1 MRVMMD
7 DQNITVSTIN
17 LVPIQRLENN
27 SDNCKTITKVHN
39 LNGDRW
45 NLVKLLFLY
54 ILQGVPLG
62 FSDAFPILLKSKQ
75 FSYYD
80 QAIFSVSTWPFTF
93 KILWAPLV
101 DSIYC
106 PSVGRRKMWLV
117 PVHILLGTCLLVCS
131 FYINGW
137 LSSTEDSNVIPL
149 TVVWL
154 IINCLAATQDIV
166 VDGWACSMLQKHNIH
181 YSSMCNAIGNSLG
194 SFLGY
199 AVLLLLGSETFCNK
213 WLRFY
218 HESGG
223 IITLKGY
230 LYFWGIVYIVAA
242 ACVSKFKSEIQP
254 SAEQK
259 GLGVLNTYKLLWDII
274 KLPNV
279 KILGVIFLTAK
290 LGFATVDTVT
300 NMEFMEAGVS
310 ENNIVIIGI
319 MVFLVKL
326 IVPIAMTKTTNS
338 MKSMDV
344 YMQCIPYRL
353 LHGLAFSLLLHYT
366 PALLRTGGIVQT
378 SFYTILGLTYIT
390 HQIFSFIMYVIY
402 LSFVSKVSD
411 PNFGGIYMT
420 LLSTFANVSLAITK
434 TGSLWL
440 VDVLTFKQCT
450 TNSQN
455 YCAASSLIK
464 SCRAAGGKCSTIIDG
479 FYAEIIISTILGILW
494 FYIIKKPLIN
504 LHNSDRKN
512 WLVYSEDNLV
522 KKNVDDTI

>member
-1 MRVMMD
+1 MQVMMD
-7 DQNITVSTIN
+7 DNNIMLSTIS
-17 LVPIQRLENN
+17 LVPVQN
-27 SDNCKTITKVHN
+27 SDNCKKSTKVHN

-62 FSDAFPILLKSKQ
+62 FSDAFPILLKSKK

-117 PVHILLGTCLLVCS
+117 PVYILLGTCLLVCS
-131 FYINGW
+131 LYINGW
-137 LSSTEDSNVIPL
+137 LSNTGDLNVIPL
-149 TVVWL
+149 TIVWL

-181 YSSMCNAIGNSLG
+181 YSSMCNATGQSLG

-199 AVLLLLGSETFCNK
+199 GVVLLLRSEKFCNK

-218 HESGG
+218 PKSGG

-230 LYFWGIVYIVAA
+230 LYFWGIVYFVAA

-279 KILGVIFLTAK
+279 KILGAIFLTGK
-290 LGFATVDTVT
+290 IGFATVDTVT

-326 IVPIAMTKTTNS
+326 VVPIAMTKTTS
-338 MKSMDV
+338 STKSMDI

-353 LHGLAFSLLLHYT
+353 LHGLAFTLLLYYT
-366 PALLRTGGIVQT
+366 PTLLRTGGIVET
-378 SFYTILGLTYIT
+378 CFYTMLGFTYIT

-420 LLSTFANVSLAITK
+420 LLCTFANVSLAVTK

-455 YCAASSLIK
+455 NCAAPTLIK

-479 FYAEIIISTILGILW
+479 FYAEIVISSILGVLW
-494 FYIIKKPLIN
+494 FYLIKKPLIN
-504 LHNSDRKN
+504 LHLSDRKN
-512 WLVYSEDNLV
+512 WLVYNKENVV
-522 KKNVDDTI
+522 KVNVNDTI

>member
-1 MRVMMD
+1 MD
-7 DQNITVSTIN
+7 DHEITISTIN
-17 LVPIQRLENN
+17 LVPLQN
-27 SDNCKTITKVHN
+27 SESCKKIDKVHS
-39 LNGDRW
+39 LHGDRW

-62 FSDAFPILLKSKQ
+62 FSDAFPILLKSNK
-75 FSYYD
+75 FSYYE

-106 PSVGRRKMWLV
+106 PSVERRKMWLV

-131 FYINGW
+131 FYINDW
-137 LSSTEDSNVIPL
+137 LLNTGESNNVIPL

-166 VDGWACSMLQKHNIH
+166 VDGWACSMLKKHNIH
-181 YSSMCNAIGNSLG
+181 YSSMCNATGNSLG

-199 AVLLLLGSETFCNK
+199 AVPLLLGSETFCNK
-213 WLRFY
+213 WLRFNDKP
-218 HESGG
+218 GG
-223 IITLKGY
+223 VITIKGY

-242 ACVSKFKSEIQP
+242 ACVSKFKRETQP

-259 GLGVLNTYKLLWDII
+259 GLGVLNTYKLLWDIV

-279 KILGVIFLTAK
+279 QILGAIFLTAK
-290 LGFATVDTVT
+290 LGFATIDTVT

-319 MVFLVKL
+319 LVFLVKL
-326 IVPIAMTKTTNS
+326 IVPVTITKITNS
-338 MKSMDV
+338 VKSMDV
-344 YMQCIPYRL
+344 YMQCVPYRL
-353 LHGLAFSLLLHYT
+353 LHGLAFSLLLYYT
-366 PALLRTGGIVQT
+366 PTLLRIGGIVRACY
-378 SFYTILGLTYIT
+378 YTMLGCTFIT

-411 PNFGGIYMT
+411 PNFGGTYMT
-420 LLSTFANVSLAITK
+420 LLCTFANISLAITR

-450 TNSQN
+450 TISQN
-455 YCAASSLIK
+455 HCAASTLIK
-464 SCRAAGGKCSTIIDG
+464 SCRAAGGKCNTIIDG
-479 FYAEIIISTILGILW
+479 FYAEVIISSILGIIW
-494 FYIIKKPLIN
+494 FYIIKKPLLKLN
-504 LHNSDRKN
+504 LSDRKN
-512 WLVYSEDNLV
+512 WLVY
-522 KKNVDDTI
+522 KG